1 MGYSNVSI
9 KRTVGILS
17 QRFFS
22 FIKIHLP
29 KINSFENSMQKRNI
43 YTFLIILSVIILY
56 SCRST
61 IVRNEIA
68 DGTWMVGD
76 KVYETV
82 NVTIQD
88 TGNTMTAVGLDSRG
102 LVLKFGK
109 LPTTNSD
116 YKIVHNPEADEE
128 VKIIAILQDTTD
140 AYVTTGLD
148 DKSARITFNNG
159 LMTVRIPAVE
169 AEHVHVKGEKVT
181 IQGLLTEK

>member
-1 MGYSNVSI
+1 
-9 KRTVGILS
+9 
-17 QRFFS
+17 
-22 FIKIHLP
+22 
-29 KINSFENSMQKRNI
+29 MQKRNI
-43 YTFLIILSVIILY
+43 SILLILLSGILFH

-61 IVRNEIA
+61 IMRNEIK
-68 DGTWMVGD
+68 DGTWMAGD

-109 LPTTNSD
+109 LPVVNSE
-116 YKIVHNPEADEE
+116 YKIVNNPEADEE

-148 DKSARITFNNG
+148 DKSARITFSDG
-159 LMTVRIPAVE
+159 LMTIRVPAVE
-169 AEHVHVKGEKVT
+169 AEHVHFKGEKIT
-181 IQGLLTEK
+181 IQALLTEK

>member
-1 MGYSNVSI
+1 
-9 KRTVGILS
+9 
-17 QRFFS
+17 
-22 FIKIHLP
+22 
-29 KINSFENSMQKRNI
+29 MQKRI
-43 YTFLIILSVIILY
+43 IHTCLLIVSGILFY

-61 IVRNEIA
+61 ITRNEIA
-68 DGTWMVGD
+68 DGTWMVGSKMFD
-76 KVYETV
+76 AI

-109 LPTTNSD
+109 LPTGNSE
-116 YKIVHNPEADEE
+116 YKIVNNPEADEE

-159 LMTVRIPAVE
+159 LMTVKIPAVE
-169 AEHVHVKGEKVT
+169 AEHVHHKGEKIT
-181 IQGLLTEK
+181 IQALLTEK